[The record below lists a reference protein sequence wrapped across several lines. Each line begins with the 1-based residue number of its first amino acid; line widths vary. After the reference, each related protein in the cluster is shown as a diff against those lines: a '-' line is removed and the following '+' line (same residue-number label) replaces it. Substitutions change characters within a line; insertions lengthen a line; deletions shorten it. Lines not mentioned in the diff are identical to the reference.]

1 MVNYTLNISY
11 LLAKKEVKKVSSRE
25 ARFIIRIYR
34 KQDTLK
40 KSTDHV
46 DLKMMLKIF
55 INSI

>member
-46 DLKMMLKIF
+46 DLKMMLKF
-55 INSI
+55 FYK